1 MGKRFRDV
9 AGKLFSEQHMVV
21 QHASGQSTMNE

>member
-1 MGKRFRDV
+1 MGKRFRD